1 MRIVTELDL
10 GEDGPVHRIDGPSLC
25 DLLGISPA
33 ALTELKRKGIARH
46 LGRDAWDLSTVT
58 NYCAHLRGT
67 ASGRGGEKE
76 VVNLTAERARLARA
90 QAEGA
95 ELKNAVSRRELVAAA
110 EVGREWGIILG
121 DLRAELLALPS
132 RLGAQMPH
140 LTAHDIAAIAAEMRA
155 SLEALADGGVSD
167 ER

>member
-1 MRIVTELDL
+1 M
-10 GEDGPVHRIDGPSLC
+10 
-25 DLLGISPA
+25 
-33 ALTELKRKGIARH
+33 
-46 LGRDAWDLSTVT
+46 
-58 NYCAHLRGT
+58 
-67 ASGRGGEKE
+67 
-76 VVNLTAERARLARA
+76 VNLTAERARLARA